1 MNPLYV
7 ELLHGG
13 VGNLIKL
20 DLRSASRGKYD
31 SKRWVSFF
39 PRLFRGRIEE
49 DF

>member
-20 DLRSASRGKYD
+20 D
-31 SKRWVSFF
+31 
-39 PRLFRGRIEE
+39 PRLVENMIRNDGFLSFQDYLEE
-49 DF
+49 E